1 MQLTR
6 RRIKAVVRVDESDM
20 LYRST
25 VSLGLEQRPRIG
37 LHIIDVL
44 LRIPDGEISNSGA
57 CIHLDEP
64 VSYAC
69 IGRAKC
75 IVRLSVVPP
84 AFNTSI
90 IVRCIFA
97 DTYFKNGSEN
107 FSVICLRISP
117 VATELYSRMEAQNV
131 FKVKI
136 FLAFRTAL
144 ANSDIL
150 CTELRTAEFII
161 SGRYI
166 HYPAAAFISSVN
178 SRLESSP
185 VVKSRFG
192 FSTESRI
199 GHNKVGYRP
208 VFCRISGFD
217 TLLKYLLFLCLR
229 TGNVHREQRQQNQYS
244 RRP

>member
-6 RRIKAVVRVDESDM
+6 CRIKTVVRVDESDM

-25 VSLGLEQRPRIG
+25 VSLSLEQCPRIG
-37 LHIIDVL
+37 FHIIDVL
-44 LRIPDGEISNSGA
+44 LRIPDREISNSGA
-57 CIHLDEP
+57 CIHLDES

-75 IVRLSVVPP
+75 IARLSIVPP
-84 AFNTSI
+84 AFNTSV
-90 IVRCIFA
+90 IVRCIFT
-97 DTYFKNGSEN
+97 DTHFKNGSEN
-107 FSVICLRISP
+107 FSVIDLRISP
-117 VATELYSRMEAQNV
+117 VTAKLHSGMEAQNV
-131 FKVKI
+131 FKMEI
-136 FLAFRTAL
+136 FLAFRTSL
-144 ANSDIL
+144 TNSDIL
-150 CTELRTAEFII
+150 CTKLCTTEFII

-178 SRLESSP
+178 SRLKSRP

-192 FSTESRI
+192 FSTEGRV

-208 VFCRISGFD
+208 VLCRINGFD
-217 TLLKYLLFLCLR
+217 TLLEYLLFLRLR
-229 TGNVHREQRQQNQYS
+229 TSNVHRKQRQQNQYS